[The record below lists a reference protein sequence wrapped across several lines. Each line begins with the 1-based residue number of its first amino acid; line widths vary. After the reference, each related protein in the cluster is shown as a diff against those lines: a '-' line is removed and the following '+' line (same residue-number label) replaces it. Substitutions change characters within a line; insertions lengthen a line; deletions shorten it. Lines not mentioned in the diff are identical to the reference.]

1 MNDKQLRQ
9 AVIDQLNFEPGV
21 DAADVG
27 VTADAGVITLAG
39 HVPNYAQKIAAER
52 ATWRVKGVRAIV
64 QNIEVRYT
72 SIPSSDD
79 EIAKRAL
86 SSLQWDA
93 TLPGDLRV
101 TVNNGWI
108 TLEGQVQWQ
117 YQRENAGKDVRNL
130 LGVVGVTNSIT
141 LKPVARVSAVKE
153 RIEEALKRNAEVEA
167 KQINVDIEGGDTVTL
182 DGKVDTW
189 SERMAV
195 QHAAWSAPGVKSV
208 IDHLTIGY

>member
-93 TLPGDLRV
+93 TLPGNLRV
-101 TVNNGWI
+101 TVHNGWI